1 MMRSW
6 MVNYYFDRA
15 FPNFLII
22 FFTWCSMEQHFWIE
36 ALDDFDV
43 TCEKYEILIA
53 KIRLLGKPRYFQIDK
68 S

>member
-1 MMRSW
+1 
-6 MVNYYFDRA
+6 
-15 FPNFLII
+15 
-22 FFTWCSMEQHFWIE
+22 MEQHFWIE

-68 S
+68 SWLSFAIHVDSKLGG